1 LESERQRVENYLNSA
16 SENRLLGVVET
27 EILEKRETVLLE
39 KEGSGLRVLLANDKV
54 IERACIFNYR
64 LVPREDWPNGGDCR

>member
-1 LESERQRVENYLNSA
+1 MENYLNSA
-16 SENRLLGVVET
+16 SEGRLIGVVET

-54 IERACIFNYR
+54 KRTYGRGSEKERKTGEQR
-64 LVPREDWPNGGDCR
+64 SGGV